1 MRIGVFQFAS
11 GSDIQANGDSICK
24 AIRNASKAKVRLL
37 VFHECAACG
46 YPPIETPDIN
56 GIDYGALDALY
67 ARVCQLAKEC
77 NLYVA
82 VGMIRQEN
90 GKRYNSIR
98 VISPEGVPLGDYDK
112 RALWGWDL
120 DQFER
125 GASPGIFDI
134 EGVKIGFR
142 MCYEVRFPEYFRELF
157 QAKAELCF
165 VSFSDVSDPDSLERY
180 QIIRSHLI
188 TRAVENVMTVVSVNS
203 ISNYQTAPT
212 AVFDINGHVAL
223 EAPRNKETLLV
234 YDYAKPEIGF
244 SAQGRIENSVL
255 AMKK

>member
-11 GSDIQANGDSICK
+11 GADIQANADSICK
-24 AIRNASKAKVRLL
+24 AIQNAAKSGVRLL

-46 YPPIETPDIN
+46 YPPVETPDIDR
-56 GIDYGALDALY
+56 IDYEALDALY
-67 ARVCQLAKEC
+67 ARICRLAKEC
-77 NLYVA
+77 DLYVA

-90 GKRYNSIR
+90 AKRYNSIR
-98 VISPEGVPLGDYDK
+98 VISPEGPLGDYDK

-125 GASPGIFDI
+125 GASLGLFDI
-134 EGVKIGFR
+134 DGVKVGFR

-165 VSFSDVSDPDSLERY
+165 VSFNDVSDPDSPERY
-180 QIIRSHLI
+180 QIIRSNLL

-203 ISNYQTAPT
+203 ISSHQTAPT
-212 AVFDINGHVAL
+212 AVFDIDGHVAL
-223 EAPRNKETLLV
+223 EAPRNEETLLV
-234 YDYAKPEIGF
+234 YDYLRPEIGF
-244 SAQGRIENSVL
+244 SAQGRIENSELV
-255 AMKK
+255 MRR